1 MRPRK
6 AVATGMTTQDQTGT
20 MLEVHGIS
28 KRFAGVAAL
37 QDVTFDVRPGE
48 VLSIC
53 GENGAG
59 KSTLMKILSGGYQ
72 PDEGTIEMDG
82 VTHRGLNPFE
92 AQAMGINIIHQ
103 ENLLVPTMSVLEN
116 MFVGREPTRGGVF
129 LDRKAARAKI
139 LEESDFLGIEL
150 DPRRRI
156 EQLSV
161 SEQQYVKILKALVL
175 RPRVL
180 IMDEPTSMFNVED
193 ANRVLKMVRRIAETG
208 ISVIYIS
215 HFLGEVQRIAD
226 RVVVLRD
233 GQVVST
239 TDNHNR
245 DIDLDQVTKD
255 MVGRPVEM
263 FYQKVEHPIG
273 DVAFSV
279 EDLKLTPQAPPVSF
293 TLRRGEILG
302 IAGMVGS
309 GRTEIVRAIAGADRF
324 ASGHIRTGGRELHI
338 RSPRDAIR
346 AGIAHIT
353 EDRQR
358 LGLALGSSVLE
369 NTTAVGLEQVTPGWF
384 MRVRATAKFV
394 LPILERLRTKMA
406 SIGQEVRFL
415 SGGNQQKVVLAKWL
429 LVDSEVFIFDE
440 PTRGIDVNAKT
451 EFYGAMTD
459 LCQQGKSIIMVSSDM
474 PELVSM
480 SDRVL
485 VVRGGA
491 IAAVLDKDDVSEEAI
506 ISHALEGR

>member
-1 MRPRK
+1 MTASDNTTPPPRLS
-6 AVATGMTTQDQTGT
+6 VR
-20 MLEVHGIS
+20 GIS
-28 KRFAGVAAL
+28 KSFAGVAAL
-37 QDVTFDVRPGE
+37 REVTFDVLPGE
-48 VLSIC
+48 VLSVC

-72 PDEGTIEMDG
+72 PDAGTIEMDG
-82 VTHRGLNPFE
+82 VEHHDLTPVQ
-92 AQAMGINIIHQ
+92 AQELGINIIHQ

-116 MFVGREPTRGGVF
+116 MFVGREPTMGGLF
-129 LDRKAARAKI
+129 IDRRAMRAK
-139 LEESDFLGIEL
+139 LREESEFLGIEL
-150 DPRRRI
+150 NPRRRV

-161 SEQQYVKILKALVL
+161 SEQQFVKILKALVL

-193 ANRVLKMVRRIAETG
+193 ANRVLNVVRRIAEAG

-226 RVVVLRD
+226 RIVVLRD
-233 GQVVST
+233 GQLVST
-239 TDNHNR
+239 TDNQHR
-245 DIDLDQVTKD
+245 DVDLGKVTND
-255 MVGRPVEM
+255 MVGRPIEM
-263 FYQKVEHPIG
+263 FYTKVPHEVG
-273 DVAFSV
+273 EVRLSV
-279 EDLKLTPQAPPVSF
+279 EELRLTPMSPPVSF
-293 TLRRGEILG
+293 DLRRGEILG

-309 GRTEIVRAIAGADRF
+309 GRTEIVRAIAGADGY
-324 ASGHIRTGGRELHI
+324 ATGRIVADGRELRI
-338 RSPRDAIR
+338 RNPRDAIDS
-346 AGIAHIT
+346 GIAHIT

-358 LGLALGSSVLE
+358 LGLALGQSVLE
-369 NTTAVGLEQVTPGWF
+369 NTTVVGLDEVTPGWL
-384 MRVRATAKFV
+384 MSVPATAARARP
-394 LPILERLRTKMA
+394 LLEQLRTKMA
-406 SIGQEVRFL
+406 HLRQQVRYL

-429 LVDSEVFIFDE
+429 LVDSDVFIFDE

-451 EFYGAMTD
+451 EFYSAMTD

-491 IAAVLDKDDVSEEAI
+491 VAAVLEKDDVSEESI